1 MIPAIVKSYDPVKR
15 TCRIEIKGL
24 TDGSQTLP
32 EAIIAYPIGDK
43 SDHTEILIAEG
54 DKVWVT
60 FINDDTRYP
69 VITHYRAKEAGN
81 ANGVRKFHHAAFEF
95 DALTGDV
102 VIRAAGTVRLEAP
115 NIEIIGNTAITGT
128 LTNNGINVSST
139 HTHPQNNGNHF
150 GGGAN
155 TGSPQ

>member
-1 MIPAIVKSYDPVKR
+1 MIPAIVKSYDPARR

-54 DKVWVT
+54 DKVWVI

-95 DALTGDV
+95 DALTGNF
-102 VIRAAGTVRLEAP
+102 IIHAASDIVLRGDSKVRLEAP
-115 NIEIIGNTAITGT
+115 NIELVGNTAITGT
-128 LTNNGINVSST
+128 LTNNGVNVGST
-139 HTHPQNNGNHF
+139 HVH
-150 GGGAN
+150 
-155 TGSPQ
+155 GSSPIPH